1 MPSQFGWVD
10 FSERDRQRIL
20 NTVNLF
26 RMQDTRD
33 ELGIGS
39 IRDAFADHFFP
50 GTSTIQTR
58 ARYMLLIPWV
68 YLELERKKVSS
79 AEVAQKARTLEVR
92 IIKSLLK
99 NGETEGVIGK
109 EVEEKLV
116 RLPSSIYWA
125 GLGHWGIRI
134 FPGSQEEYHRR
145 LDQFYIQGSFHKNR
159 TSEEGE
165 ARPSLENWHPGL
177 PETNGNLTEK
187 ARLILSK
194 KEADYLYERILLRH
208 PDSLLAKMLQ
218 HSIDFL
224 KVDFLWDHS
233 GLPSFSPKL
242 QEEILQARNFSQTF
256 QGAALIYNYL
266 LAKARD
272 SEDWSEKYE
281 GKFLAW
287 IDHLTARW
295 EDLSYWF
302 AHIQD
307 FWNSYPL
314 LPSRITPP
322 TKNFVNGWLYQIFDC
337 PNPEALYKR
346 PEVINLITDRET
358 YLKKG
363 RARLKNPE
371 ALKNWGGESGSQP
384 LNFRWGNAS
393 VIIKDILEGLE
404 REAENA

>member
-58 ARYMLLIPWV
+58 AKYMLFIPWV
-68 YLELERKKVSS
+68 YLDLERKKVSS
-79 AEVAQKARTLEVR
+79 SEIAQRARNLEVR
-92 IIKSLLK
+92 IIKSLLD

-109 EVEEKLV
+109 EVGKDLV

-145 LDQFYIQGSFHKNR
+145 LDQFYLQGSLRKDRAF
-159 TSEEGE
+159 EEGE
-165 ARPSLENWHPGL
+165 SRPSMENWHPGL
-177 PETNGNLTEK
+177 PENSGNYIEK
-187 ARLILSK
+187 AHLTLSR
-194 KEADYLYERILLRH
+194 KEAEYLYERILMRH
-208 PDSLLAKMLQ
+208 TDSLLAKILQ
-218 HSIDFL
+218 HSQDSL
-224 KVDFLWDHS
+224 KVDFLWEHS
-233 GLPSFSPKL
+233 GLPSYTPRL
-242 QEEILQARNFSQTF
+242 QEEILQARNFSQAIH
-256 QGAALIYNYL
+256 GAALIYNYL
-266 LAKARD
+266 LAKARS
-272 SEDWSEKYE
+272 SEDWSKKYE
-281 GKFLAW
+281 GKFLEW
-287 IDHLTARW
+287 TGNLTSRW

-314 LPSRITPP
+314 LPARLTPP
-322 TKNFVNGWLYQIFDC
+322 TKTFVNEWLHQIFDYS
-337 PNPEALYKR
+337 NPETLYKR
-346 PEVINLITDRET
+346 PEVINLIIDRET

-371 ALKNWGGESGSQP
+371 ALKNWGGDSGSQP

-393 VIIKDILEGLE
+393 VIINDILEGLAQ
-404 REAENA
+404 EAENA